1 MNNRNN
7 INIKSLSKNDLL
19 RFAQEQTLPRY
30 RAQQLLHWIYQRYVT
45 SIDDITEFS
54 KELRKKLAEKA
65 YISNLGIVR
74 HLHSSDGSEKYLF
87 SLEDGNRIESVLIP
101 DENRLTL
108 CISSQVGC
116 AMGCRFCMTGAG
128 GFIRNLK
135 AHEIVDQV
143 IAVNR
148 ILHPRKVTNLVL
160 MGMGEPFEN
169 FDEVVEALWRIMLF
183 IGISKRKITVSTAGV
198 APKISLFSEKAPE
211 VNLAVSL
218 NAATDEVRSD
228 LMPLNRKYPLKLL
241 LASCKKYPLQPSRK
255 ITFEY
260 VIIKDKNDSAEDAK
274 KLVKLLKGLRCKVNL
289 IPFNPFPGT
298 ALQRPPDHRI
308 LSFQKILLEGHV
320 RALVRESK
328 GLDIQAACGQL
339 KASSYPQT

>member
-1 MNNRNN
+1 MNNN
-7 INIKSLSKNDLL
+7 INIKSLSKNDLN
-19 RFAQEQTLPRY
+19 RFSQEHELPRY
-30 RAQQLLHWIYQRYVT
+30 RAQQLIHWIYQKYAT

-54 KELRKKLAEKA
+54 KDLRNKLSEKA
-65 YISNLGIVR
+65 DISNLSLVR
-74 HLHSSDGSEKYLF
+74 HLCSPDGSEKFLF

-135 AHEIVDQV
+135 AYEIVDQI

-148 ILHPRKVTNLVL
+148 ILQPRKVTNLVL
-160 MGMGEPFEN
+160 MGMGEPFAN
-169 FDEVVEALWRIMLF
+169 FDEVVEALWRIVLF

-198 APKISLFSEKAPE
+198 VPKISLFSQKAPE
-211 VNLAVSL
+211 VNFAVSL
-218 NAATDEVRSD
+218 NAATDEARSD
-228 LMPLNRKYPLKLL
+228 LMPVNKRYPLASLI
-241 LASCKKYPLQPSRK
+241 ASCKKFPLQPTRK

-260 VIIKDKNDSAEDAK
+260 VLIRDKNDSQEDARS
-274 KLVKLLKGLRCKVNL
+274 LVKLLKGLRCKVNL

-298 ALQRPPDHRI
+298 ELKRPSDQRI

-320 RALVRESK
+320 RALIRESK

-339 KASSYPQT
+339 MASTDPRK

>member
-1 MNNRNN
+1 MNNI

-19 RFAQEQTLPRY
+19 RFTQEQALPRY
-30 RAQQLLHWIYQRYVT
+30 RVQQLIHWIYQKYVT

-54 KELRKKLAEKA
+54 KELRKKLEGKA
-65 YISNLGIVR
+65 CISNLGLVR

-128 GFIRNLK
+128 GFIRSLQ
-135 AHEIVDQV
+135 AHEIVDQ
-143 IAVNR
+143 IISVNR
-148 ILHPRKVTNLVL
+148 ILQPRKVTNLVL

-169 FDEVVEALWRIMLF
+169 FDEVVEALWRIVLF
-183 IGISKRKITVSTAGV
+183 LGISKRKITVSTAGV
-198 APKISLFSEKAPE
+198 VPKISLFSQKAPE

-218 NAATDEVRSD
+218 NAATDEARSD
-228 LMPLNRKYPLKLL
+228 LMPVNRRYPIESLI
-241 LASCKKYPLQPSRK
+241 ASCKKFPLQPTRK

-260 VIIKDKNDSAEDAK
+260 VLIRDKNDSQEDARS
-274 KLVKLLKGLRCKVNL
+274 LVKMLKGLRCKVNL
-289 IPFNPFPGT
+289 IPFNPFPGNE
-298 ALQRPPDHRI
+298 LKRPSDQRI

-320 RALVRESK
+320 RALIRESK

-339 KASSYPQT
+339 RASSNLRT